1 MRDQRMLS
9 DRRPILLANARV
21 VDPSHDFD
29 GPADVLIADG
39 VIRDTQRGIRA
50 SGVPEGTEIVECRGK
65 LVAPG
70 LVDMRAF
77 VGEPGAE
84 HRETL
89 ASASQAAA
97 AGGVTTIVCQP
108 NTTPVIDD
116 PAIVDFLLRRARDTA
131 IVHVYPMAAL
141 TKGIGGV
148 ELAEIGLL
156 KAAGAVAF
164 TDGIE
169 SVTNALVM
177 RRALT
182 YARDFEALVVHHT
195 EDPDLIGEGVM
206 NEGEFAARLGLMGVP
221 KAAETIMLE
230 RDLRLVALTGARY
243 HAASITCAES
253 LDVLRRA
260 KEAGLPVTAAAS
272 VNHLTL
278 NEMDIGSYR
287 TFFKVKP
294 PLRNEDD
301 RRALIDALAAGLVD
315 VVMSDHN
322 PQDVEVKRLP
332 FAEAGPGAI
341 GLETM
346 LPAALRL
353 VHNGDVTLLTLI
365 RAMSTRPAEL
375 MGLPGGT
382 LRPGAPADV
391 VVIDLD
397 VPWILDPETL
407 KSKCK
412 NTPFDEARLQGRAVR
427 TIVAGRTVY
436 EYV

>member
-1 MRDQRMLS
+1 MLS

-21 VDPSHDFD
+21 VDPSRDLD
-29 GPADVLIADG
+29 GEGDVLIADG
-39 VIRDTQRGIRA
+39 VIREAKRGIHA
-50 SGVPEGTEIVECRGK
+50 SGVPEGTEVIDCRGRV
-65 LVAPG
+65 VAPG
-70 LVDMRAF
+70 LVDVRAF

-97 AGGVTTIVCQP
+97 VGGVTTIVCQP
-108 NTTPVIDD
+108 DTTPVIDD
-116 PAIVDFLLRRARDTA
+116 PAIVDFVLRRARDTA
-131 IVHVYPMAAL
+131 IVHVHPMGAL
-141 TKGIGGV
+141 TKGLRGE

-164 TDGIE
+164 TDGAT

-182 YARDFEALVVHHT
+182 YARDFDALVVHHT
-195 EDPDLIGEGVM
+195 EDPDLVGEGVM
-206 NEGEFAARLGLMGVP
+206 NEGEFSARLGLLGIP
-221 KAAETIMLE
+221 AAAETIMLE
-230 RDLRLVALTGARY
+230 RDMRLVALTEGRY
-243 HAASITCAES
+243 HAASITSAES
-253 LDVLRRA
+253 LEVLRRA
-260 KEAGLPVTAAAS
+260 KESGVAVSAAAS

-278 NEMDIGSYR
+278 NENDVGSYR
-287 TFFKVKP
+287 TFFKVAP
-294 PLRNEDD
+294 PLRAESD
-301 RRALIDALAAGLVD
+301 RAALVEALASGLIDA
-315 VVMSDHN
+315 VMSDHN

-332 FAEAGPGAI
+332 FAEAAPGAI

-346 LPAALRL
+346 LSAGLRL
-353 VHNGDVTLLTLI
+353 VHNDSVPLATLI

-375 MGLPGGT
+375 LGLPGGS

-391 VVIDLD
+391 IVIDLD
-397 VPWILDPETL
+397 VPWVLDPDAL

-412 NTPFDEARLQGRAVR
+412 NTPFDEARLQGRVVR

>member
-1 MRDQRMLS
+1 MLS

-21 VDPSHDFD
+21 VDPARDLDSE
-29 GPADVLIADG
+29 GDVLIADG
-39 VIRDTQRGIRA
+39 VIREAKRGIHA
-50 SGVPEGTEIVECRGK
+50 SGVPEGTEVVDCRGRV
-65 LVAPG
+65 VAPG

-77 VGEPGAE
+77 IGEPGAE

-97 AGGVTTIVCQP
+97 VGGVTTIVCQP
-108 NTTPVIDD
+108 DTTPVIDD
-116 PAIVDFLLRRARDTA
+116 PAIVDFVLRRARDTA
-131 IVHVYPMAAL
+131 IVHVHPMGAL
-141 TKGIGGV
+141 TKGLRGE

-164 TDGIE
+164 TDGVA

-182 YARDFEALVVHHT
+182 YARDFDALVVHHT
-195 EDPDLIGEGVM
+195 EDPDLVGEGVM
-206 NEGEFAARLGLMGVP
+206 NEGEYAARLGLMGIP

-230 RDLRLVALTGARY
+230 RDLRLVALTGCRY
-243 HAASITCAES
+243 HAASVTNAES

-260 KEAGLPVTAAAS
+260 KEAGTGVSAAAS

-278 NEMDIGSYR
+278 NEIDVGPYR
-287 TFFKVKP
+287 TFFKVTP
-294 PLRNEDD
+294 PLRAESD
-301 RRALIDALAAGLVD
+301 RAALVEALACGLID

-332 FAEAGPGAI
+332 FAEAAPGAI

-346 LPAALRL
+346 LSAGLRL
-353 VHNGDVTLLTLI
+353 VHNDALPLAILLK
-365 RAMSTRPAEL
+365 AMSTRPAEL
-375 MGLPGGT
+375 LGLPGGS
-382 LRPGAPADV
+382 LKPGAPADV
-391 VVIDLD
+391 IVIDLD
-397 VPWILDPETL
+397 VPWVLDPDAL

-412 NTPFDEARLQGRAVR
+412 NTPFDEARLQGRVVR

-436 EYV
+436 EYL